1 MCGETLIY
9 YICELKRKVVQIYIA
24 LKISQI
30 SIIEQEVS
38 INQIYLGDVNL
49 NKVMKYTSNMQS
61 FIANFFEI
69 EVTILA

>member
-9 YICELKRKVVQIYIA
+9 YIYELKRKVVQIYIA

-38 INQIYLGDVNL
+38 INQIYLGTNL

-61 FIANFFEI
+61 
-69 EVTILA
+69 L

>member
-9 YICELKRKVVQIYIA
+9 YIYALKRKVVQIYIA

-38 INQIYLGDVNL
+38 INQICLGDVNL
-49 NKVMKYTSNMQS
+49 NKVMKYTSNIQS

>member
-9 YICELKRKVVQIYIA
+9 YIYELKRKVVQIYIA